1 MRKIVAIFS
10 ILLLGVAVGHAQL
23 IELAKDKSFDYRK
36 WHQGIIDISKE
47 RSRILGHRQPAMWL
61 YAEGEYIDPQ
71 RYIEQ
76 AKRREN
82 ISLPREVDSV
92 LKLHAKPKPVRP
104 QMHFAT
110 TADAERFL
118 RGNYSFYASAYPDRH
133 AEIVRRLVA
142 LLETRLTLT
151 PTERKFLEYNSKEI
165 ASVAATLDPTP
176 RLAEFKRLL
185 GSAFSQLRLQSVI
198 SILRIDGESL
208 YRAEQR
214 YIFDLYEGHFKEP
227 QWCKKAVAI
236 WFIYGV
242 KVPLP
247 RYSTSVLVS
256 APKEVCEY

>member
-36 WHQGIIDISKE
+36 WRQGIIDISKE

-92 LKLHAKPKPVRP
+92 LKFHAKPKPVRP

-133 AEIVRRLVA
+133 DEIFSRFVA
-142 LLETRLTLT
+142 LLDKELSLTRA
-151 PTERKFLEYNSKEI
+151 ERKWLKKRREVVAVIAELFNPDTRIYELEHLLKEDFSESRQRAI
-165 ASVAATLDPTP
+165 IDVVKADNAL
-176 RLAEFKRLL
+176 LCEAE
-185 GSAFSQLRLQSVI
+185 
-198 SILRIDGESL
+198 EC
-208 YRAEQR
+208 
-214 YIFDLYEGHFKEP
+214 YIYDRYEGYYRGYYVKR
-227 QWCKKAVAI
+227 KADAI
-236 WFIYGV
+236 YLIYGV
-242 KVPLP
+242 KPTVLYYDLFPNPPKHKPLQ
-247 RYSTSVLVS
+247 R
-256 APKEVCEY
+256 